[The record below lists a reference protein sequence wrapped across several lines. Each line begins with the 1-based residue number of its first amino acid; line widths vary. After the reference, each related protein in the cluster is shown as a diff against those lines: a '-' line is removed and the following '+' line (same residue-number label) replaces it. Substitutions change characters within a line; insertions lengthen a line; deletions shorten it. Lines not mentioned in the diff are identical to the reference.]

1 LSKVKSTRISLS
13 SYSSDVGTSLLIL
26 SREEDKL
33 SPLGCADFLVEATR
47 GSLITFPSGGHAPVN
62 VVLEPCTRDITYFGT
77 HVSQTLAIFE
87 MACLLEGSML
97 QVDVYAERSALST
110 PGVYPLSK
118 FSLRDRLTATLIR
131 EEAAESLVPS
141 SELAALKQV
150 LNTYKVPWWLHHL
163 SSVGGDPASYWRE
176 TLGAQINAATR
187 GKSSTS
193 QRKKFLWWFSR
204 SSAVGVKY
212 EFSQH
217 DLDPFYELD
226 LDR

>member
-33 SPLGCADFLVEATR
+33 SPLGCADFLVEVR
-47 GSLITFPSGGHAPVN
+47 GSLITFPSCGYALVYVAP
-62 VVLEPCTRDITYFGT
+62 EPCTRVLTYFGT

-150 LNTYKVPWWLHHL
+150 LNTYKVPWWLNHL

-212 EFSQH
+212 ELSHH

-226 LDR
+226 PYK